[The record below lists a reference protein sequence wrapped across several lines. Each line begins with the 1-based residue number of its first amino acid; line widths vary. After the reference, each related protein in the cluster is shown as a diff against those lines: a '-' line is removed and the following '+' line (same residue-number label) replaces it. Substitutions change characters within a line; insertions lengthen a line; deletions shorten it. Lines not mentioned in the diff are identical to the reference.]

1 MPDKTGRFS
10 IYSDEELMGCVNNGE
25 VAAFDE
31 LYFRYSGRLL
41 RYFERMMNFN
51 TARAE
56 DALQDLFMK
65 IATNPEKFDR
75 SRTFKTWVFSVAS
88 NCCKNFYRHLD
99 VERRGH
105 NDIIHNTYAKPD
117 NAFLELASKMD
128 GSLFM
133 KRLNEALNELPE
145 EKKEA
150 FILKYQEEKSI
161 AEIAVIQQCP
171 EGSVKSRLHYALK
184 MLEEKLKIFKPN

>member
-1 MPDKTGRFS
+1 MPGQTGRFS
-10 IYSDEELMGCVNNGE
+10 IYSDEELMGYINKGE

-65 IATNPEKFDR
+65 IASNPEKFDR
-75 SRTFKTWVFSVAS
+75 SRSFKTWVFSVAS

-105 NDIIHNTYAKPD
+105 EELQSTYYGPD
-117 NAFLELASKMD
+117 NAFPELASKMD
-128 GSLFM
+128 GDLFM
-133 KRLNEALNELPE
+133 KCLNDALNGLSQ

-150 FILKYQEEKSI
+150 FILKYQEEKTI
-161 AEIAVIQQCP
+161 AEIALIQQCP